1 MYHRSILQVKLTP
14 VTLLLLLNKTR
25 GNITESA
32 KMAGRN
38 RNTVYAALKRYGMED
53 LRVSILRSLRVLC
66 QRTPGK

>member
-1 MYHRSILQVKLTP
+1 LKLTP

-25 GNITESA
+25 GNITEA
-32 KMAGRN
+32 GKMAGRN

>member
-1 MYHRSILQVKLTP
+1 VKLTP

-25 GNITESA
+25 GNITEAS

-53 LRVSILRSLRVLC
+53 LRVGILRSLRVLC

>member
-1 MYHRSILQVKLTP
+1 LKLTP

-53 LRVSILRSLRVLC
+53 LRVRVLKRLR
-66 QRTPGK
+66 QA